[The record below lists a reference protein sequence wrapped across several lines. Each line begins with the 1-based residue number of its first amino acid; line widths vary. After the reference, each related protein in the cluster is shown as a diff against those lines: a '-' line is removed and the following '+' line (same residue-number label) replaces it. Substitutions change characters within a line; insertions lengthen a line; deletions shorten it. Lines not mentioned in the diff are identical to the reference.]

1 MLPTIVLPYKTIKWL
16 ISKNI
21 TKCKHKRY
29 FITQNTT
36 ARTGSLMR
44 SLYTYFK
51 FRNCT
56 FSTDLGFWLVHQTTF
71 AKQSLFVSLYIKNFL
86 STRRKKKIL
95 EQICNYKIQKDGF
108 KTWCLWWGHY
118 QKGKK
123 RMQILYTSKFGNGMC
138 MAVFVGNFI

>member
-29 FITQNTT
+29 SNTQKTT

-44 SLYTYFK
+44 SLYIYFK

-56 FSTDLGFWLVHQTTF
+56 FSTDLDFWPVDPTTF
-71 AKQSLFVSLYIKNFL
+71 AKQSLFVSLHQKL
-86 STRRKKKIL
+86 SVHKKKKKIL
-95 EQICNYKIQKDGF
+95 EQIWNYKIQKDSF
-108 KTWCLWWGHY
+108 KTRG
-118 QKGKK
+118 
-123 RMQILYTSKFGNGMC
+123 
-138 MAVFVGNFI
+138 VFVGTLSKGKGKDAKIVY